1 MLQAIEHA
9 KMYTNINQRKVGIF
23 LHAQRS
29 LLFSKDKPLEKIIN
43 KSLFDIAMESCD
55 NAKIGEFLD
64 LYILS
69 ILNKEHGVKNVDLF
83 A

>member
-9 KMYTNINQRKVGIF
+9 KMYTNINQQKVGIF
-23 LHAQRS
+23 LHVQRS

-55 NAKIGEFLD
+55 DAKIGEFLD